1 MPKSPARLTLLA
13 AVALGLAACSS
24 GTTPSSHGS
33 SHSARATHHAAARTA
48 TAARQPWQG
57 SPPPNSV
64 GHLQP
69 GSDPAALPTGL
80 LIADKAN
87 NRLIIVDPQG
97 RIRWEFP
104 RKGDLAPG
112 QTFLIPDDAFFTPDG
127 RHIIATEEDDYV
139 IRVIDIAT
147 HKITYEYGK
156 PGVHG
161 TGPDRVWNPDDAIM
175 LKDGSIV
182 TADIKNQR
190 LLHIAK
196 GAHRPS
202 QVWGGI
208 TGGYHHPPQD
218 WGAPNGMFPLGNNQF
233 LVTEIRGDWVTAM
246 NLRSKVMWSTHPPEV
261 LYPSDTNQIA
271 PNRYL
276 TVDYSYPGQI
286 VIFNKAGTAL
296 WRYKPTGTAAMDHPS
311 LALPMPNGD
320 IVCNDDYNERVFI
333 IDPRT
338 NKIVWQYGY
347 THHKGSRAGYL
358 SNPDGVD
365 LVPPNS
371 LVDRMLNAG
380 H

>member
-1 MPKSPARLTLLA
+1 MYGGAGRLTLLA
-13 AVALGLAACSS
+13 TAALILAACSS
-24 GTTPSSHGS
+24 GTTPAAHRPSPSPRAMHPASS
-33 SHSARATHHAAARTA
+33 AP
-48 TAARQPWQG
+48 TAARQQWEE
-57 SPPPNSV
+57 SAPPHSV
-64 GHLQP
+64 GHLQA
-69 GSDPAALPTGL
+69 GSDPAAVPTGL

-87 NRLIIVDPQG
+87 NRLIILDPQG
-97 RIRWEFP
+97 RIRWQFP
-104 RKGDLAPG
+104 RKGDLAAG

-127 RHIIATEEDDYV
+127 AHIIATEEDDYV

-147 HKITYEYGK
+147 HQITYQYGK

-161 TGPDRVWNPDDAIM
+161 TGPNRLWNPDDAIM

-190 LLHIAK
+190 LLRIVK
-196 GAHRPS
+196 GAHHPS
-202 QVWGGI
+202 QVWGQI
-208 TGGYHHPPQD
+208 TGGYHHPPQA
-218 WGAPNGMFPLGNNQF
+218 WGAPNGMFPLGNDQF
-233 LVTEIRGDWVTAM
+233 LVTEIRGDWVTEM
-246 NLRSKVMWSTHPPEV
+246 NLRGKVMWSSHPPGV
-261 LYPSDTNQIA
+261 LYPSDSNQIA

-276 TVDYSYPGQI
+276 TVDYSDPGQI
-286 VIFNKAGTAL
+286 VIFNKAGAAL
-296 WRYKPTGTAAMDHPS
+296 WRYKPTGAAAMNHPS

-338 NKIVWQYGY
+338 NKIVWQYGH
-347 THHKGSRAGYL
+347 TGHAGDRAGYL

-371 LVDRMLNAG
+371 LVDRMLKTG